1 MVSISPYSNQTM
13 RRAGVLGALQPQP
26 TDLLLELISLYR
38 ADPRARKIDVGV
50 GVYRNEAGVTPVL
63 RAVKEAERR
72 LLVEQDSKSY
82 LGAAGDIHFCELLRP
97 LIFGSALASDRRI
110 VGIQAP
116 GGTGALRLAAEL
128 IGRARPDATVHLGLP
143 TWPVHHSVFT
153 ATRLAERPYDYVD
166 LDRQAIRFDAMMAA
180 LGAAVPGDAVLLHAA
195 CHNPT
200 GADLNAAQWRAV
212 AEICAVRGLVPILD
226 FAYQGFGDGMD
237 EDAGGLRL
245 VVAAVDEAIVT
256 YSCDKNFGQ
265 YRDRVGAIYVKTT
278 SPGRAA
284 VVQGHLQAI
293 ARAMWS
299 MPPDHGAAVVRL
311 ILEDATLVDD
321 WQAELKVMRDR
332 VNGVRQRLAVMDSR
346 LAAIGAQRGLFSTL
360 PLGAEKVAL
369 LAREDAI
376 YMAVPGRINIAGLLP
391 EQIERFG
398 QCLIARL

>member
-1 MVSISPYSNQTM
+1 
-13 RRAGVLGALQPQP
+13 
-26 TDLLLELISLYR
+26 
-38 ADPRARKIDVGV
+38 
-50 GVYRNEAGVTPVL
+50 
-63 RAVKEAERR
+63 
-72 LLVEQDSKSY
+72 
-82 LGAAGDIHFCELLRP
+82 
-97 LIFGSALASDRRI
+97 
-110 VGIQAP
+110 
-116 GGTGALRLAAEL
+116 
-128 IGRARPDATVHLGLP
+128 
-143 TWPVHHSVFT
+143 
-153 ATRLAERPYDYVD
+153 
-166 LDRQAIRFDAMMAA
+166 
-180 LGAAVPGDAVLLHAA
+180 VPGDAVLLHAA

-200 GADLNAAQWRAV
+200 GADLNDAQWRAV
-212 AEICAVRGLVPILD
+212 AEICAVRGLVPIVD
-226 FAYQGFGDGMD
+226 FAYQGLGEGMD

-284 VVQGHLQAI
+284 VVQGHVQAI

-311 ILEDATLVDD
+311 ILEDATLAAD
-321 WQAELKVMRDR
+321 WQAELKAMRDR

-398 QCLIARL
+398 QCLIAQL